1 MTLQEIDAYF
11 HEILP
16 IDEFAGIDSS
26 RNGLQVSRQAQT
38 IRRVAFAVDAAR
50 QVFEEAADWGA
61 DLLFVHH
68 GIFWGRE
75 EVLRGAHYRRL
86 FTLFQKDLALYAV
99 HLPLDAHLSLGNNAR
114 MAAVLGLT
122 DVEPFGLVRNV
133 PIGVSGR
140 LTEPLSLDEVQK
152 RLFGPAFTPLA
163 VLPFGRP
170 RVESVGLISGG
181 APLEVDQAIRQGLD
195 LYITGDANHVAYHRC
210 RESGINAIFAGHY
223 ATETWGVRAVAE
235 KLASDTGIETTF
247 LDVPT
252 GL

>member
-1 MTLQEIDAYF
+1 MTLEELDAYF

-26 RNGLQVSRQAQT
+26 RNGLQVSRQSRKVA
-38 IRRVAFAVDAAR
+38 RVAFAVDAAL
-50 QVFEEAADWGA
+50 QVFDEARAWGA

-68 GIFWGRE
+68 GLFWGRE
-75 EVLRGAHYRRL
+75 EVLRGPHYQRIH
-86 FTLFQKDLALYAV
+86 TLIQNDLALYAV

-114 MAAVLGLT
+114 MAAVLGLVE
-122 DVEPFGLVRNV
+122 VEPFGLVRNV

-140 LTEPLSLDEVQK
+140 LAHPLSLEEVQE
-152 RLFGPAFTPLA
+152 RLFGPAFSPLA
-163 VLPFGRP
+163 ILPFGTP
-170 RVESVGLISGG
+170 RVESVGIISGG
-181 APLEVDQAIRQGLD
+181 APLEVEQAISQGLD

-235 KLASDTGIETTF
+235 KLAVDTGIETTF
-247 LDVPT
+247 LDLPT